1 MSNIFMELLEIK
13 EKIKLK
19 RDFKKQEKED
29 FKKIKTEF
37 DEKLKNLEKA
47 KQQIN
52 ELLKDTRYNEIF
64 NNWFKILRIQL
75 LENLFLNSKLEISN
89 ELNNR
94 RNDRITGMIMM
105 LDEIVNRP
113 NYLLDQIKKDNK
125 DILKEF

>member
-1 MSNIFMELLEIK
+1 MELLEIK